1 VSEPAAQDGT
11 PAFPGVPFITR
22 VRLKNYKSIA
32 ECDVRLGPLT
42 ILVGPNGSGK
52 SNFLDALAFLARAV
66 QTTLAEAIDERGG
79 LDEIIRRVPDRVG
92 SFTIAIEASGEGG
105 PATYEIQVDR
115 SAELVNESATIV
127 RRGRSWDFTV
137 KRGHVRDSA
146 GLNVRL
152 EPTELLLSDHRQFYA
167 FARALS
173 RMQFY
178 NFEAETLRTPQQ
190 PTAARVLGSAGQ
202 YLGDV
207 LGRIS
212 IENPADK
219 ARLDAYL
226 RAIVPDVL
234 GVDPYS
240 AGGYATVAL
249 RTDGGGPASSEI
261 EFGPKSMSD
270 GTIRAVG
277 VLTALFQPSARD
289 GRVPLVGIEE
299 PETALHPAAAG
310 ALYDVLT
317 ESSERVQV
325 IAASQSGDLLDREDL
340 DISAIRPVLM
350 TDGQTV
356 IGEVDDASR
365 EIAEKRLHT
374 LGELM
379 RADQLEP
386 RIADRAP

>member
-1 VSEPAAQDGT
+1 MTDSAADDGT
-11 PAFPGVPFITR
+11 PARSGVPFISR

-32 ECDVRLGPLT
+32 ACDVRLGPLT
-42 ILVGPNGSGK
+42 VLVGPNGSGK

-66 QTTLAEAIDERGG
+66 QTTPAEAIDERGG
-79 LDEIIRRVPDRVG
+79 VDEIIRRVPDRAS
-92 SFTIAIEASGEGG
+92 SFTIAIEASVEGG
-105 PATYEIQVDR
+105 SATYEIQIDR
-115 SAELVNESATIV
+115 SAKLNDESATIV
-127 RRGRSWDFTV
+127 RGDHIWEFTAEP
-137 KRGHVRDSA
+137 GHIR
-146 GLNVRL
+146 
-152 EPTELLLSDHRQFYA
+152 EPTRLYLPSHRRA
-167 FARALS
+167 FTFTRVLS

-190 PTAARVLGSAGQ
+190 PTSTGVLGSAGQ

-207 LGRIS
+207 LRRIS
-212 IENPADK
+212 EENPEDK
-219 ARLDAYL
+219 ARLDSYL
-226 RAIVPDVL
+226 RAIVPDIL

-240 AGGYATVAL
+240 AGGYSTVAL
-249 RTDGGGPASSEI
+249 RTAGGGAGSEI

-317 ESSERVQV
+317 EASERVQV
-325 IAASQSGDLLDREDL
+325 LAASQSGDLLDREDL
-340 DISAIRPVLM
+340 DISAIRPVVM
-350 TDGQTV
+350 TDGLTV

-379 RADQLEP
+379 RGDQLVP
-386 RIADRAP
+386 RTADDAS

>member
-1 VSEPAAQDGT
+1 MSEPAAEDGT
-11 PAFPGVPFITR
+11 SVSPVVPFISR

-32 ECDVRLGPLT
+32 DCDVRLGPLT

-79 LDEIIRRVPDRVG
+79 VDEIIRRVPDRAS
-92 SFTIAIEASGEGG
+92 SFTIAIEARVEGNL
-105 PATYEIQVDR
+105 ARYEIQVNR
-115 SAELVNESATIV
+115 SAELVGESATIV
-127 RRGRSWDFTV
+127 LRGRVRDFTAE
-137 KRGHVRDSA
+137 RGHVRDSH
-146 GLNVRL
+146 GLNVKL
-152 EPTELLLSDHRQFYA
+152 EPDELLLPDHRSFYA

-190 PTAARVLGSAGQ
+190 PTATGVLGAAGQ

-207 LGRIS
+207 LRRIS
-212 IENPADK
+212 DENPEDK
-219 ARLDAYL
+219 ARLDSYL
-226 RAIVPDVL
+226 RAIVPDIL

-240 AGGYATVAL
+240 AGGYSTVAL
-249 RTDGGGPASSEI
+249 RTDGGRAGSEI

-270 GTIRAVG
+270 GTVRAVG
-277 VLTALFQPSARD
+277 VLAALFQPSARD

-317 ESSERVQV
+317 EVGERVQV
-325 IAASQSGDLLDREDL
+325 IIASQSGDLLDREDL
-340 DISAIRPVLM
+340 DISAVRPVVM
-350 TDGQTV
+350 VDGQTF

-365 EIAEKRLHT
+365 EIVEKRLHT

-379 RADQLEP
+379 RGDQLVP
-386 RIADRAP
+386 RTAGDVP